1 MVSDGI
7 KTQYEALRA
16 FATNLDQIEEQ
27 LQKSGDMVGSCVGDP
42 GIFGI
47 TGGQLYG
54 AGASMHCAKARDHL
68 HDYSAKVK
76 DFSDKVRDSAK
87 LYEEGD
93 KNAEDSVM
101 NAAKGLGE
109 VKVK

>member
-1 MVSDGI
+1 MSDGFT
-7 KTQYEALRA
+7 TQAGALGS
-16 FATNLDQIEEQ
+16 FATHLDDLEKA
-27 LQKSGDMVGSCVGDP
+27 LQQSADMVGSCVGDP

-68 HDYSAKVK
+68 HDYSSKVK

-87 LYEEGD
+87 KYEEGD
-93 KNAEDSVM
+93 QEAENSLM
-101 NAAKGLGE
+101 GAAKGLGE

>member
-1 MVSDGI
+1 MSDGI
-7 KTQYEALRA
+7 KTQYDALRT
-16 FATNLDQIEEQ
+16 FATHLDTVEEA

-76 DFSDKVRDSAK
+76 DFSEKVRDSAQK
-87 LYEEGD
+87 YQEGD
-93 KNAEDSVM
+93 KDAEDSIM
-101 NAAKGLGE
+101 SAAKGLGE